1 MYLDYYTISSDTIAA
16 IATPPGEGGIAI
28 IRLSG
33 NRAISIANQLFSKTI
48 NHLPSHTMHFG
59 KFLNH
64 SRRVIDTGLLC
75 IMHSPNS
82 YTGEDIVELHCHG
95 NTLIAETI
103 LMRAIELGARLANPG
118 EFTFR
123 AFKNGK
129 MDLTQAE
136 SVQNLISAKSARA
149 LQTAQMQLQ
158 GHLSKHIDSFKQGIL
173 KIAAHIEAWID
184 YPEENLDPLTLQ
196 SIQFTITNI
205 QSKLQDL
212 IDRFN
217 DGDKLFTGYWICLI
231 GSPNVGKSSLMNTL
245 LKKDRVIVTDI
256 PGTTRDLIEEEFML
270 GSLYCKLID
279 TAGLRDTEDTIEK
292 AGIVKTKEVLS
303 NADLILFILDASRDL
318 SQEEKA
324 ILSELPMS
332 STLIIWNKI
341 DLVDPSITSPDMPK
355 DIIPISAIQGL
366 HIDTL
371 QIAMQKKLEK
381 NLPAK
386 DEIVITKKRHM
397 HALQKVIYALHQV
410 ETSLNANQSPE
421 LIASDLRESLEH
433 LNTFSGGNVSEEI
446 LESIFSTFCVG
457 K

>member
-1 MYLDYYTISSDTIAA
+1 MYLDYYTISTDTIVAV
-16 IATPPGEGGIAI
+16 ATPPGEGGIAI

-33 NRAISIANQLFSKTI
+33 NKAISTANQLFSKPI
-48 NHLPSHTMHFG
+48 QHLPSHTMHYG
-59 KFLNH
+59 KFLDSFGH
-64 SRRVIDTGLLC
+64 TIDTGLLC
-75 IMHSPNS
+75 IMQSPNS
-82 YTGEDIVELHCHG
+82 YTGEDVIELHCHG
-95 NTLIAETI
+95 NALIAETI
-103 LMRAIELGARLANPG
+103 LMRAIELGARLAQPG

-129 MDLTQAE
+129 MDLAQAE
-136 SVQNLISAKSARA
+136 SVQTLISAKSTLA
-149 LQTAQMQLQ
+149 LEAAQMQLQ
-158 GHLSKHIDSFKQGIL
+158 GHLSNHINAFKQEIL
-173 KIAAHIEAWID
+173 EITALIEAWID
-184 YPEENLDPLTLQ
+184 YPEENLDSFTLQ
-196 SIQFTITNI
+196 SIQSTITTIRNKI
-205 QSKLQDL
+205 EHL

-217 DGDKLFTGYWICLI
+217 DGDQLFTGYQICLV

-256 PGTTRDLIEEEFML
+256 PGTTRDLIQEDFML

-279 TAGLRDTEDTIEK
+279 TAGLRETEDTIEK
-292 AGIVKTKEVLS
+292 AGIIKTEEVLS
-303 NADLILFILDASRDL
+303 TADLILFMLDASREV
-318 SQEEKA
+318 SEEEKN
-324 ILSELPMS
+324 ILSKLPMS

-341 DLVDPSITSPDMPK
+341 DLVDSSITSPDMPE
-355 DIIPISAIQGL
+355 DIIPISVMERL

-371 QIAMQKKLEK
+371 QIAMQKKLQK

-397 HALQKVIYALHQV
+397 LALKKVIEALDRVQSGL
-410 ETSLNANQSPE
+410 TTNQSLE
-421 LIASDLRESLEH
+421 LIASDLRECLEQ

>member
-1 MYLDYYTISSDTIAA
+1 MYSDHLMISTDTIAA
-16 IATPPGEGGIAI
+16 IATPAGEGGIAI

-33 NRAISIANQLFSKTI
+33 NKSIPIATQIFSKKI
-48 NHLPSHTMHFG
+48 DHLPSHTMHFG
-59 KFLNH
+59 KFLDG
-64 SRRVIDTGLLC
+64 SRQVIDTGLIA

-82 YTGEDIVELHCHG
+82 YTGEDIIELHCHG
-95 NTLIAETI
+95 NTIIAETI
-103 LMRAIELGARLANPG
+103 LMRATELGARLAHPG

-129 MDLTQAE
+129 MDLAQAE
-136 SVQNLISAKSARA
+136 SVQSVISAKSVLA

-158 GHLSKHIDSFKQGIL
+158 GHLSSHINTLKQGL
-173 KIAAHIEAWID
+173 LQMAAHIEAWID

-196 SIQFTITNI
+196 SMQMTITNI
-205 QSKLQDL
+205 QNKIKHL
-212 IDRFN
+212 IERFN
-217 DGDKLFTGYWICLI
+217 DGDKLFTGYRICLI
-231 GSPNVGKSSLMNTL
+231 GSPNVGKSSLMNAL

-256 PGTTRDLIEEEFML
+256 PGTTRDLIEEDLIL

-292 AGIVKTKEVLS
+292 AGIIKTKEILS
-303 NADLILFILDASRDL
+303 AADLILFLLDASREV
-318 SQEEKA
+318 SEEERE
-324 ILSELPMS
+324 ILSELPLS

-341 DLVDPSITSPDMPK
+341 DLVDPSITCPDMP
-355 DIIPISAIQGL
+355 DGIIPISAMQGL

-371 QIAMQKKLEK
+371 QTAIQKKLQK

-386 DEIVITKKRHM
+386 DEIVITKKRHL
-397 HALQKVIYALHQV
+397 HSLQKVLDALNRVQI
-410 ETSLNANQSPE
+410 SLSASQSPE

>member
-1 MYLDYYTISSDTIAA
+1 MYSDSSMTSTDTIAA

-33 NRAISIANQLFSKTI
+33 NKAISIASQIFSKRI
-48 NHLPSHTMHFG
+48 DSFPSHTLHYG
-59 KFLNH
+59 KFLNNA
-64 SRRVIDTGLLC
+64 RQVIDTGLIA

-82 YTGEDIVELHCHG
+82 YTGEDVIELHCHG
-95 NTLIAETI
+95 NMIIAETI
-103 LMRAIELGARLANPG
+103 LMRAIELGARLAHPG

-123 AFKNGK
+123 AFTNGK
-129 MDLTQAE
+129 MDLAQAE
-136 SVQNLISAKSARA
+136 SVQSVISAKSALA

-158 GHLSKHIDSFKQGIL
+158 GHLSSHINTLKQGL
-173 KIAAHIEAWID
+173 LQMTAHIEAWID
-184 YPEENLDPLTLQ
+184 YPDENLDPLTLQ
-196 SIQFTITNI
+196 SMQTTITNI
-205 QSKLQDL
+205 QNKIEHL
-212 IDRFN
+212 IERFN
-217 DGDKLFTGYWICLI
+217 DGDKLFTGYRICLV
-231 GSPNVGKSSLMNTL
+231 GSPNVGKSSLMNAL

-256 PGTTRDLIEEEFML
+256 PGTTRDLIEEDFML

-292 AGIVKTKEVLS
+292 AGIIKTKEVLFH
-303 NADLILFILDASRDL
+303 ADLILFLLDASREVSEEEKEIL
-318 SQEEKA
+318 SQ
-324 ILSELPMS
+324 LPIS

-341 DLVDPSITSPDMPK
+341 DLVDPSITSPDMP
-355 DIIPISAIQGL
+355 DGIIPISAMQGL

-371 QIAMQKKLEK
+371 QTAIQKKLQK

-386 DEIVITKKRHM
+386 DEIVITKKRHL
-397 HALQKVIYALHQV
+397 HALLKVADALKRVQ
-410 ETSLNANQSPE
+410 TSLSASKSPE